1 MTKLLE
7 RGHTSNKMTKRKY
20 QFPTLAAYFEHQ
32 KSDSHGIGASRYT
45 ATDKSRDTHARLAE
59 RMNVSE
65 ETIFRI
71 VVGLA
76 DPSFRLA
83 LRISRDVNCPPDGMG
98 WSGMVSAERWPVYA
112 HEANAE
118 RH

>member
-1 MTKLLE
+1 VTKSLE
-7 RGHTSNKMTKRKY
+7 RGHTSNEMTKRKY
-20 QFPTLAAYFEHQ
+20 KFPTLAAYFEHQ
-32 KSDSHGIGASRYT
+32 KSDYDGIGASRYT
-45 ATDKSRDTHARLAE
+45 TDKSCDTHARLAE

-65 ETIFRI
+65 KTISRI

-83 LRISRDVNCPPDGMG
+83 LRISRDVDCPPDGMG

-112 HEANAE
+112 HGDN
-118 RH
+118 RRLS